1 MAFFRRKRKKKRA
14 ALPPEEETAKQKNQ
28 KKKFLPVEVKLLA
41 AEAGVAGLAASDVSE
56 IVGSGAS
63 TIQKW
68 AKAYV
73 EGGPEALMRK
83 STSAKARSLCTKLKR
98 MIEQYRIEN
107 PEAGVRRIRDDL
119 RRNEGVSVSAEK
131 VRQVV
136 NEAGLGN
143 PPPQPAR
150 RPPQQRRFEREI
162 PNAMWQIDIF
172 TFQLKRM
179 YPVYLIGVIDDH
191 SRYIVGHGLF
201 RQQSAD
207 AVLEV
212 VKGAIGE
219 WGAPREI
226 LSDNGR
232 QFAAWRGETRFQKV
246 LKRQG
251 IQHVRSAPH
260 HPMTLGKIERFWKT
274 IWTEFLE
281 EALFASF
288 ADASQRIAHW
298 IAYYNH
304 QRPHQGI
311 DGFCPADRFYGM
323 LEDVEQAVQQGC
335 RENSLRLALGQE
347 TRPPLFLLGKLGD
360 TDVRVNRKGDD
371 IEVKVGDTIHEVIR
385 IGAPYTVG
393 ADGNLRRGESANEM
407 EGPGRRGEVSGGG
420 DGEEGRDEHQGDLR
434 GVRGDPP
441 GVEAGGGESGPGCC
455 GGIGAEEAWEEAE
468 EAEGERSQ
476 RAYER
481 KIFVRERVGSLETE
495 VRGGPSVH
503 RARAEAGAARAVAC
517 EKKNQKS
524 AEEGAT
530 ASPGPGEGEE
540 LRPTSYAGPW
550 SSRGY
555 NEDGTER

>member
-1 MAFFRRKRKKKRA
+1 
-14 ALPPEEETAKQKNQ
+14 
-28 KKKFLPVEVKLLA
+28 
-41 AEAGVAGLAASDVSE
+41 
-56 IVGSGAS
+56 
-63 TIQKW
+63 
-68 AKAYV
+68 
-73 EGGPEALMRK
+73 
-83 STSAKARSLCTKLKR
+83 

-150 RPPQQRRFEREI
+150 RPPRERRFEREI

-179 YPVYLIGVIDDH
+179 YPAYLVGIIDDH

-298 IAYYNH
+298 MAYYNH

-323 LEDVEQAVQQGC
+323 QEDVEQAIQQGC

-385 IGAPYTVG
+385 IGAPFTVG
-393 ADGNLRRGESANEM
+393 ADGNLRRGESTNEM
-407 EGPGRRGEVSGGG
+407 EGTGRRGEVSGGG

-434 GVRGDPP
+434 DVRGDTP
-441 GVEAGGGESGPGCC
+441 GVEAGGGESGSGR
-455 GGIGAEEAWEEAE
+455 GGGAGAEEAWEEAE
-468 EAEGERSQ
+468 EVGGERGQ

-481 KIFVRERVGSLETE
+481 KIFVREGVGAMEAE
-495 VRGGPSVH
+495 VRGGQDVH
-503 RARAEAGAARAVAC
+503 RAGAEAGEARAAAWEEC
-517 EKKNQKS
+517 GEKKNQKS
-524 AEEGAT
+524 AEEGAS
-530 ASPGPGEGEE
+530 AGPGQEE
-540 LRPTSYAGPW
+540 EEEMRSMGYAGPW
-550 SSRGY
+550 SRRGY
-555 NEDGTER
+555 NEDGPER